1 MYLTLGNHE
10 GFPVNA
16 FPTDAQENSIAS
28 GAWLYEVG
36 LVMMNIMRM
45 VMTVI
50 IKVIN
55 VTKVIEVTKVIKVNK
70 VIKVIKMICR
80 VLPATNGLTTLTRR
94 RRSDSEGKN
103 LSFCNFVIIIVII

>member
-1 MYLTLGNHE
+1 MFLTLGNHE

-50 IKVIN
+50 IKVIK
-55 VTKVIEVTKVIKVNK
+55 VTKVNK

-80 VLPATNGLTTLTRR
+80 DLPATNGLTTSTRR

-103 LSFCNFVIIIVII
+103 LSFCNFVMIIVII

>member
-36 LVMMNIMRM
+36 LVMMNIMAM

-55 VTKVIEVTKVIKVNK
+55 VTKVIKVNK